1 MGEKDP
7 LSPNTS
13 PSKLGKSKATG
24 VRRVNNLPVY
34 ILLGGFAAFLLVMG
48 LVAYDRAHR
57 KENTTEADRSKNNTG
72 SAAFAKQIVGDHGEG
87 IVPPFQ
93 KPNPPTIP
101 KEPDIEVPIARSGQG
116 QPTDMSRPPVPPS
129 RTGGNDPRDND
140 LQRIHAKKIEQL
152 EAALA
157 AKTNVPVT
165 DLRSPSAM
173 GLASG
178 PTTADKGGDN
188 TAPATRDAQLQRM
201 EEIRKRIDAIRTE
214 DPNAAYK
221 ARLAQIQ
228 GIGLTGGGSASD
240 GISAPRLMP
249 VGGSGSSAA
258 PWLQPLLGGEQPK
271 PNNDIGQFSG
281 TGQPDRWKLNSTVEP
296 PKTAYELRAGF
307 VIPATMI
314 SGINSELPGQIMAQ
328 VSQSVYDT
336 PTGRFLLVPQG
347 SRLVGSYSS
356 SIAYG
361 QKRVLVAWQRI
372 IFPDGKAMDIGAMPG
387 ADGAG
392 YAGFNDLVDNHYL
405 RIFGSALLMSAVVAG
420 ISYSQ
425 QSLNNNNNT
434 GTTVGQ
440 QQTASGALSQAVGQQ
455 FGTVIAQ
462 MVSKNMNI
470 APTLEIRPGFRFN
483 VMVIRDLAFDRPYRS
498 FDY

>member
-1 MGEKDP
+1 MSDNP
-7 LSPNTS
+7 LSPDYS
-13 PSKLGKSKATG
+13 PAKLGKSKATG

-34 ILLGGFAAFLLVMG
+34 ILLGGFTVFLLVMG
-48 LVAYDRAHR
+48 MVAYNRAHR
-57 KENTTEADRSKNNTG
+57 QENTTEADSSKNNNG
-72 SAAFAKQIVGDHGEG
+72 SAAFAKQIVGDHGDG
-87 IVPPFQ
+87 IVPPYQ

-101 KEPDIEVPIARSGQG
+101 KEPAIEVPIARSGQG
-116 QPTDMSRPPVPPS
+116 QPTDMNRPPVPPS
-129 RTGGNDPRDND
+129 RAGGNDPRDND

-152 EAALA
+152 EAALS
-157 AKTNVPVT
+157 AKTNVQVT
-165 DLRSPSAM
+165 DMRSPSAM
-173 GLASG
+173 GLPAE
-178 PTTADKGGDN
+178 PNAADS

-201 EEIRKRIDAIRTE
+201 EEIRKRIEAIRTE

-228 GIGLTGGGSASD
+228 GVGGGVASD
-240 GISAPRLMP
+240 NAAAPRLVP

-296 PKTAYELRAGF
+296 PRTAYELRAGF

-336 PTGRFLLVPQG
+336 PTGKFLLIPQG

-387 ADGAG
+387 ADGGG
-392 YAGFNDLVDNHYL
+392 YAGFNDLVDNHYV

-434 GTTVGQ
+434 GNTIGQ

-483 VMVIRDLAFDRPYRS
+483 VMVIRDLAFNKPYRS